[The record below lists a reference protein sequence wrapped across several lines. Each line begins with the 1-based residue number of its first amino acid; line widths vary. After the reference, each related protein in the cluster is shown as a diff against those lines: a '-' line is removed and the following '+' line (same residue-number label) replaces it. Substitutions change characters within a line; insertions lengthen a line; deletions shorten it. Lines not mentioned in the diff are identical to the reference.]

1 MLNRLPV
8 VAILALMV
16 LNLTPLHAADTPW
29 WDSAVAK
36 QLELA
41 KDNKVEIE
49 KALTGVPKNQQ
60 SGMAFLVKY
69 MPEADLKK
77 LKADFLLENTKLA
90 YDSRTAYPWA
100 KAVPEE
106 IFFNNV
112 LPYAN
117 LDESRDPWRAEMIK
131 LCQPLVSKCK
141 TASEAVE
148 VLNKEVFPLVKVKYS
163 TQRKAPNQSPKES
176 MDGGTASCTGLSI
189 LLSDAC
195 RAVGIPTRVVGT
207 AMWAN
212 KRGNHTWLEIWD
224 GDWHFTGACEPDKL
238 DRGWFVGDASQAKKE
253 IHENAI
259 FAASYKA
266 TKTHFPLVW
275 APRSTVVPGE
285 NVTDRYAKATPLDPN
300 KVRVFV
306 KVVKDK
312 KRVAED
318 VVIVFP
324 DMKGKLTGKSKGESA
339 DTNDFLTFELDP
351 KRLCRVIV
359 GGIEQD
365 FTTGAGGTS
374 QTVEVVV
381 K

>member
-1 MLNRLPV
+1 MPTKPF
-8 VAILALMV
+8 ILFAL
-16 LNLTPLHAADTPW
+16 LLLIPPLHAQDKPW
-29 WDSAVAK
+29 WDSDVTK
-36 QLELA
+36 QLDLGTT
-41 KDNKVEIE
+41 NRPEIE
-49 KALTGVPKNQQ
+49 KALTGVPKDQRD
-60 SGMAFLVKY
+60 GMAFLVRY

-100 KAVPEE
+100 KAVPDD

-117 LDESRDPWRAEMIK
+117 LDESRDPWRADMVK
-131 LCQPLVSKCK
+131 LCTPLVAKCK

-148 VLNKEVFPLVKVKYS
+148 VLNREVFPLVKVKYS

-176 MDGGTASCTGLSI
+176 MDGGTASCSGLSI

-238 DRGWFVGDASQAKKE
+238 DRGWFVGDAAQAKKDV
-253 IHENAI
+253 HENAI
-259 FAASYKA
+259 FAASYMK

-275 APRSTVVPGE
+275 APRSTVVNGE
-285 NVTDRYAKATPLDPN
+285 NITDRYAKAQPLDPK
-300 KVRVFV
+300 KVRVFI

-318 VVIVFP
+318 VLLEFP
-324 DMKGKLTGKSKGESA
+324 GLKGQLKGKSKGESA

-351 KRLCRVIV
+351 KKLHRVKV
-359 GGIEQD
+359 GGVEQD
-365 FTTGAGGTS
+365 FTTGDGGTS
-374 QTVEVVV
+374 QTVEVVL